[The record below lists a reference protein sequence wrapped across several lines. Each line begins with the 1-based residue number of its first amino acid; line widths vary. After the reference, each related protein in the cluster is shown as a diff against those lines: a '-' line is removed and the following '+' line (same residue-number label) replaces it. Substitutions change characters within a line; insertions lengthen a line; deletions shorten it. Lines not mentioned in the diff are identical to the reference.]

1 MKRLLFLVTLGIV
14 LFAACSND
22 TTYAELRER
31 EKRQID
37 SFVKKGCTVIDK
49 ISGDTLLHVPPI
61 HVISEQQYRAAGN
74 VCDLS
79 RNDYIYLSDLEMYMQ
94 VVERGTGD
102 MGRTVK
108 DSLGHTVPLRGDT
121 IAEGTTRR
129 IYVRYVE
136 YNIGADSIQTANIF
150 IPETDYQPEI
160 MSVTNTAGTLTGTFT
175 SGIMMQRYKAGV
187 PNGWLYPSTTSG
199 WAILYADSKLAHV
212 RIIVPS
218 TEGRPMPTKTPIPAS
233 TTSPI
238 SPTGRV

>member
-49 ISGDTLLHVPPI
+49 ISGDTLLHVSPI

-187 PNGWLYPSTTSG
+187 PNGWLYPLYYVRLG
-199 WAILYADSKLAHV
+199 RLLYADSKLAHV

-218 TEGRPMPTKTPIPAS
+218 TEGQADANENTYPCFYDLTYQSDR
-233 TTSPI
+233 
-238 SPTGRV
+238 